1 MVYGEILRI
10 TLRMKLTFLEME
22 SIYFLM
28 LTTQQE
34 EFMFFSLRN
43 RLNASGTTSMM
54 FSKRTFKMTETI
66 FYVDE
71 DKFKMKVVPS
81 GSEYECTFYV
91 YGSTT
96 GENQTVCFDW
106 FELISFPAK
115 VPTLSL
121 NKQIFLDSLL
131 LSE

>member
-1 MVYGEILRI
+1 
-10 TLRMKLTFLEME
+10 
-22 SIYFLM
+22 
-28 LTTQQE
+28 
-34 EFMFFSLRN
+34 
-43 RLNASGTTSMM
+43 MM

-71 DKFKMKVVPS
+71 DKFKMKVVPN